1 MAVSMPSTS
10 ITLLKALASGTQ
22 NARWAEFVCKYEDIM
37 RSYVMRHFPSVEAD
51 DVLQDAFV
59 SLTRALPEYHYTPD
73 EHGHFRNYLLGVVRH
88 KALDAVR
95 RIKSEVKKR
104 SLYATERQGGPP
116 NQPDEDEEW
125 CNSLMHVALEQLM
138 ADDSIASRNREIF
151 RHVALMGE
159 PPERVASDFGVTRGN
174 VDVIKARLLSRLKG
188 LVAAMKDNG

>member
-1 MAVSMPSTS
+1 MASSMPSTS

-22 NARWAEFVCKYEDIM
+22 NARWAEFVRKYEGTM
-37 RSYVMRHFPSVEAD
+37 RGYVGRHYPTVDAD

-59 SLTRALPEYHYTPD
+59 SLMKALPEYRYTPD

-95 RIKSEVKKR
+95 RIKSETKKR
-104 SLYATERQGGPP
+104 SSYATERQGGASR
-116 NQPDEDEEW
+116 QPDEDAEW

-151 RHVALMGE
+151 RHVALLGE

-174 VDVIKARLLSRLKG
+174 VDVIKARLLSKLKE
-188 LVAAMKDNG
+188 LVASLKRNG